1 MNDELD
7 SHLTT
12 VITSLEWG
20 SVVPFLG
27 AGANLCNRLENDKFD
42 PPRNLPSS
50 VELAAYLAQKFK
62 HPSSNVEDLIRL
74 TERIEL
80 DVGQALLY
88 ERLRE
93 LFNADFPTT
102 PLHEL
107 LSSMPRLLR
116 EKGWAPLQLIVT
128 TNYDDLLERAFRAAG
143 EEVDVIT
150 YMAAGKESRGQFIHF
165 SPDAAPQLIREGA
178 ANEYLLEQDDR
189 GRLVRPAIL
198 KLHGAVDRIEAD
210 RDSFVITE
218 DDYIDYVAR
227 SDVQKLIPKTLIAL
241 LKRSNLLFLG
251 YSLRDW
257 NVRAILRQVWALR
270 VTEGKA
276 WAIQRDPDDMETRM
290 WRQRRV
296 DILAEP
302 LDLYVAA
309 LGSRLNQA
317 GAPIATPG
325 A

>member
-1 MNDELD
+1 MDADRPRTWSVEPLWGVGTPSPRKRQAVGVDERMNDELD

-50 VELAAYLAQKFK
+50 AELAAYLAQKFK
-62 HPSSNVEDLIRL
+62 HPPPNVEDLIRL

-107 LSSMPRLLR
+107 LAAMPRLLR
-116 EKGWAPLQLIVT
+116 EKGRAPLQLIVT

-150 YMAAGKESRGQFIHF
+150 YMAAGKESRD
-165 SPDAAPQLIREGA
+165 SSSTSRRTP
-178 ANEYLLEQDDR
+178 
-189 GRLVRPAIL
+189 RL
-198 KLHGAVDRIEAD
+198 
-210 RDSFVITE
+210 S
-218 DDYIDYVAR
+218 
-227 SDVQKLIPKTLIAL
+227 
-241 LKRSNLLFLG
+241 
-251 YSLRDW
+251 
-257 NVRAILRQVWALR
+257 
-270 VTEGKA
+270 
-276 WAIQRDPDDMETRM
+276 
-290 WRQRRV
+290 
-296 DILAEP
+296 
-302 LDLYVAA
+302 
-309 LGSRLNQA
+309 
-317 GAPIATPG
+317 
-325 A
+325 

>member
-1 MNDELD
+1 M
-7 SHLTT
+7 
-12 VITSLEWG
+12 
-20 SVVPFLG
+20 
-27 AGANLCNRLENDKFD
+27 
-42 PPRNLPSS
+42 
-50 VELAAYLAQKFK
+50 
-62 HPSSNVEDLIRL
+62 
-74 TERIEL
+74 
-80 DVGQALLY
+80 
-88 ERLRE
+88 
-93 LFNADFPTT
+93 
-102 PLHEL
+102 
-107 LSSMPRLLR
+107 
-116 EKGWAPLQLIVT
+116 
-128 TNYDDLLERAFRAAG
+128 
-143 EEVDVIT
+143 
-150 YMAAGKESRGQFIHF
+150 
-165 SPDAAPQLIREGA
+165 
-178 ANEYLLEQDDR
+178 
-189 GRLVRPAIL
+189 RPAIL

-317 GAPIATPG
+317 GAPAVTPG